1 MKALQ
6 IMELL
11 VHVAVRY
18 DCLKNLIHREYIFNL
33 VHPDVSQVIFHH
45 YFIQRQI
52 FRTFLHVKFH
62 MNNLY
67 STCTCIKTAD
77 SNRSIQLI
85 LSIIYMHEFF
95 FASLVYD
102 IACILDISNYM
113 NKTLWNM
120 KETIDIVLEILNCQ
134 AAFTCTNGSQLEASS
149 TVLPKCYHNVSR
161 DTCTTVILPKLC

>member
-1 MKALQ
+1 MQIYEGMMKALQ

-33 VHPDVSQVIFHH
+33 VHPDVSQVSFSLIKTLFYDLIFHH

-113 NKTLWNM
+113 NF
-120 KETIDIVLEILNCQ
+120 ET
-134 AAFTCTNGSQLEASS
+134 
-149 TVLPKCYHNVSR
+149 
-161 DTCTTVILPKLC
+161 